1 MRIFQILSNIDRRVI
16 YILLSIAVITP
27 MIIKIEMPIAPDQY
41 AETAHKAISE
51 KFENPSS
58 SDKKILLSFDF
69 GPSTE
74 PELGPMAF
82 SIMKQVLL
90 TNNEVHLVALFPTG
104 LGMITKTINKV
115 KQDTLIEKS
124 NIDFNSKIV
133 QLGYAPGGEAVI
145 KGMLSDIPKIFP
157 DVRGKVKN
165 LCDYDFIVSF
175 SAGSPGS
182 KEWVQFAGDQSKTAC
197 EGNVIDVTTGVTA
210 VQVTEL
216 LPYVNNG
223 QLKGILAGLA
233 GAASYESLVG
243 DFGPASEKMT
253 PQSFAH
259 LLIVILIIIGNITY
273 IFVNRKEDK

>member
-1 MRIFQILSNIDRRVI
+1 
-16 YILLSIAVITP
+16 
-27 MIIKIEMPIAPDQY
+27 MPISPDQY
-41 AETAHKAISE
+41 AITAYNAISDTF
-51 KFENPSS
+51 KTK
-58 SDKKILLSFDF
+58 SDKKILLSFDY

-74 PELGPMAF
+74 PELGPMSF

-90 TNNEVHLVALFPTG
+90 TNNEVHLVALFDTG
-104 LGMITKTINKV
+104 LGMITKTIQKI
-115 KQDTLIEKS
+115 KEDTLLLNS
-124 NIDFNSKIV
+124 NVDLDNKIIKF
-133 QLGYAPGGEAVI
+133 GYAPGGEAVI

-157 DVRGKVKN
+157 EAKGKIKN

-182 KEWVQFAGDQSKTAC
+182 KEWVQFAGDQSKTEC
-197 EGNVIDVTTGVTA
+197 NGEVINVTTGVTA

-223 QLKGILAGLA
+223 QLKGILAGLS
-233 GAASYESLVG
+233 GAASYESLIG

-259 LLIVILIIIGNITY
+259 LLIVILIIIGNVTY
-273 IFVNRKEDK
+273 IVVNRKESK

>member
-1 MRIFQILSNIDRRVI
+1 MKALQILSNIDRRII
-16 YILLSIAVITP
+16 YLLLAIAVITP
-27 MIIKIEMPIAPDQY
+27 MIVELEMPIAPDDY
-41 AETAHKAISE
+41 AQTAYNSISNTFKE
-51 KFENPSS
+51 PNKR
-58 SDKKILLSFDF
+58 ILLSFDY

-74 PELGPMAF
+74 PELGPMSFA
-82 SIMKQVLL
+82 IMKQVLL
-90 TNNEVHLVALFPTG
+90 TDNEVHLVALFPTG
-104 LGMITKTINKV
+104 LGMITQTIDRV
-115 KQDTLIEKS
+115 KKDSLLLES
-124 NIDFNSKIV
+124 NINLNKRIV

-157 DVRGKVKN
+157 KVKDSIKN

-182 KEWVQFAGDQSKTAC
+182 KEWVQFAGDQSEAAC
-197 EGNVIDVTTGVTA
+197 NGKKINVTTGVTA

-223 QLKGILAGLA
+223 QLKGILAGLS

-243 DFGPASEKMT
+243 DFGPASKNMT

-273 IFVNRKEDK
+273 IIKRKEDR

>member
-1 MRIFQILSNIDRRVI
+1 MKILQILSNIDRRII
-16 YILLSIAVITP
+16 YLLLSIAVITP
-27 MIIKIEMPIAPDQY
+27 MIIKVEMPIIPDDY
-41 AETAHKAISE
+41 AKTAYNAISDTFKE
-51 KFENPSS
+51 P
-58 SDKKILLSFDF
+58 DKKILLSFDY

-74 PELGPMAF
+74 PELGPMSFA
-82 SIMKQVLL
+82 IMKQVLL

-104 LGMITKTINKV
+104 LGMITQTIDRIKE
-115 KQDTLIEKS
+115 DTLLLKS
-124 NIDFNSKIV
+124 NINLNKKIV

-157 DVRGKVKN
+157 EAKDDIKN

-182 KEWVQFAGDQSKTAC
+182 KEWVQFAGDQSKTEC
-197 EGNVIDVTTGVTA
+197 DGKKIDITTGVTA

-223 QLKGILAGLA
+223 QLKGILAGLS

-259 LLIVILIIIGNITY
+259 LLIVILIVIGNITY
-273 IFVNRKEDK
+273 IILNREEDR

>member
-1 MRIFQILSNIDRRVI
+1 MKTLQILSNIDRRII
-16 YILLSIAVITP
+16 YLLLSIAVITP
-27 MIIKIEMPIAPDQY
+27 MIIKVEMPIVPDDY
-41 AETAHKAISE
+41 AKTAYNAISDTFKE
-51 KFENPSS
+51 PN
-58 SDKKILLSFDF
+58 KKILLSFDY

-74 PELGPMAF
+74 PELGPMSFA
-82 SIMKQVLL
+82 IMKQVLL

-104 LGMITKTINKV
+104 LGMITKTIDRI
-115 KQDTLIEKS
+115 KQDTLLLES
-124 NIDFNSKIV
+124 NISLNKKIV

-157 DVRGKVKN
+157 EVRDNIKN

-182 KEWVQFAGDQSKTAC
+182 KEWVQFAGDQSEAAC
-197 EGNVIDVTTGVTA
+197 NGKKINVTTGVTA

-223 QLKGILAGLA
+223 QLKGILAGLS

-259 LLIVILIIIGNITY
+259 LLIVVLIIIGNITY
-273 IFVNRKEDK
+273 IISNRKESR